1 MTRPGLPLPARAPQD
16 VEAARA
22 LVVEAVRCP
31 SLSGQEGDVA
41 AFLTDWMNAHGFT
54 ARIDEAGNAV
64 GERGTGPLTVALLG
78 HMDTVPGE
86 IPVRVDDSGVL
97 HGRGSV
103 DAKGPLCAF
112 MAAVAELPP
121 QALAAAR
128 FVVIGATEEEAPSSR
143 GAHHIRDTL
152 RPDFV
157 LIGEPSGWEGLTLG
171 YKGRLVARLGALKG
185 NFHTA
190 GEGTSAAD
198 DLTEG
203 WFRVRAWAA
212 AFNEGQPGVFDRVQ
226 ATVQD
231 LRAGTDGL
239 QQVAEAT
246 LGFRLPPTLS
256 PQDAQAAVRACLA
269 DLESVSVEFLGQ
281 ETAVRHPKDNLL
293 TRAMRVGIRAHGG
306 TPVFKVK
313 TGTSDMNVVAPAWP
327 VPTLAYGPGDSA
339 LDHTPEERLDLA
351 EYDRAV
357 AVLRDALTQLARS
370 QVAPTP
376 PAPPQAGQEG

>member
-1 MTRPGLPLPARAPQD
+1 M
-16 VEAARA
+16 
-22 LVVEAVRCP
+22 
-31 SLSGQEGDVA
+31 
-41 AFLTDWMNAHGFT
+41 
-54 ARIDEAGNAV
+54 
-64 GERGTGPLTVALLG
+64 
-78 HMDTVPGE
+78 
-86 IPVRVDDSGVL
+86 
-97 HGRGSV
+97 
-103 DAKGPLCAF
+103 
-112 MAAVAELPP
+112 
-121 QALAAAR
+121 
-128 FVVIGATEEEAPSSR
+128 
-143 GAHHIRDTL
+143 
-152 RPDFV
+152 
-157 LIGEPSGWEGLTLG
+157 
-171 YKGRLVARLGALKG
+171 
-185 NFHTA
+185 
-190 GEGTSAAD
+190 
-198 DLTEG
+198 
-203 WFRVRAWAA
+203 
-212 AFNEGQPGVFDRVQ
+212 
-226 ATVQD
+226 
-231 LRAGTDGL
+231 

-246 LGFRLPPTLS
+246 LGFRLPPALS
-256 PQDAQAAVRACLA
+256 PHDAQAAVRACLA